1 MYRIRIFVWK
11 MSMSN
16 IDNIHFENME
26 YTQGEDNDILIK
38 KSDSG
43 TITNV
48 TFSGLK
54 YKGKTVAAISDP
66 IFDIVDAQVKIE

>member
-1 MYRIRIFVWK
+1 
-11 MSMSN
+11 
-16 IDNIHFENME
+16 ME

>member
-1 MYRIRIFVWK
+1 M
-11 MSMSN
+11 
-16 IDNIHFENME
+16 
-26 YTQGEDNDILIK
+26 IK